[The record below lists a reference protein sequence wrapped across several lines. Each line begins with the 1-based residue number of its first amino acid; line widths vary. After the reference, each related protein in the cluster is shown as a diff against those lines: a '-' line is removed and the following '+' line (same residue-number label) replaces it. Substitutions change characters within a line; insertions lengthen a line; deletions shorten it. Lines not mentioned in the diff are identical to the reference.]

1 MSIVNINDNM
11 EELERTKRLRD
22 LTKSFFGLTTPLK
35 GARKVH
41 NLNELIDELHIAFNS
56 DSVNIEYVRT
66 FTFILIHN
74 TCVISTLPPNQLK
87 LFHLSN

>member
-11 EELERTKRLRD
+11 EELERTKRLRA

-56 DSVNIEYVRT
+56 DSVNIEYVRRLT
-66 FTFILIHN
+66 IHHPTN
-74 TCVISTLPPNQLK
+74 TCHFLCLQTII
-87 LFHLSN
+87 

>member
-1 MSIVNINDNM
+1 MSIVNINDN
-11 EELERTKRLRD
+11 EELERTKRLRA

-41 NLNELIDELHIAFNS
+41 NLDELIMELHTVFNS

-66 FTFILIHN
+66 FRFLLIARFAS
-74 TCVISTLPPNQLK
+74 IK
-87 LFHLSN
+87 L

>member
-1 MSIVNINDNM
+1 MSIVTINDN
-11 EELERTKRLRD
+11 EELERTKRLRA

-41 NLNELIDELHIAFNS
+41 NLNELIMELHTAFNS

-66 FTFILIHN
+66 FFLHFHCNLCIRLYQILN
-74 TCVISTLPPNQLK
+74 N
-87 LFHLSN
+87 